1 MQSVRFYAGLII
13 GTVLTLFALQ
23 NLQTTQVRILLW
35 FVDLPLVAIIFG
47 SAAVGALWAAL
58 WIALVRW
65 RHRRRIAGEPS
76 PPDSDIFT
84 PPPT

>member
-65 RHRRRIAGEPS
+65 RHRRRIAGEPG
-76 PPDSDIFT
+76 PDDSDIFT